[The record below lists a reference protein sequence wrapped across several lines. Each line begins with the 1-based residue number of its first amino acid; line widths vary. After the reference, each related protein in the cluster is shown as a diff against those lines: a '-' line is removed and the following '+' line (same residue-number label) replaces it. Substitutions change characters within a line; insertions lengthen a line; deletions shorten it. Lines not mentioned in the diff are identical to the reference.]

1 MYGEEQH
8 KEKTMSENRYAR
20 IIDEKTHEVQVGV
33 GCDDAYYE
41 EIGMTKMDVEQAYN
55 GLWYQ
60 AGYAPSKPEPT
71 VDEMK
76 AQVRMVRTNYI
87 YGIEWRVSRY
97 KQQTELKI
105 QTADSAET
113 YTKVLQYIQYLRDYP
128 QSGGEWYKSNPL
140 TFDEWMKK

>member
-1 MYGEEQH
+1 
-8 KEKTMSENRYAR
+8 MSENRYAK

-33 GCDDAYYE
+33 GCDDSYYE

-60 AGYAPSKPEPT
+60 AGDAPEQPKPT
-71 VDEMK
+71 IDEMK
-76 AQVRMVRTNYI
+76 AIVRMVRTNYI

-97 KQQTELKI
+97 NQQTELKI
-105 QTADSAET
+105 QTADSAEM

-128 QSGGEWYKSNPL
+128 QSGDEWYKSNPL